1 MKKVQVTHAEPKNP
15 ADNKPQSAGN
25 RPGEFDPHRKWS
37 NGHKCF
43 NSAESRAHV
52 EQLIHEKNAQDT
64 FYSLKDSG
72 KMRKPRNPLN
82 GDPTPR
88 DVRGTLVQN
97 PRLLPSVTCGEF
109 LFNASNS
116 IEVDPIK
123 FYKKPMTGK
132 IGVDDSRYR
141 ILGNT
146 LTVPE
151 DSQMDQSE
159 DLFHLAKQ
167 RQLDFVAKKAD
178 EEAVNTIIVKEK
190 LRRYELNMIREVERL
205 KQQLESKEKTIQL
218 FSATDTRSLL

>member
-1 MKKVQVTHAEPKNP
+1 MKKVQVTNAELKNP
-15 ADNKPQSAGN
+15 ADKPMSAGN

-52 EQLIHEKNAQDT
+52 ELLIHEKSAQDN
-64 FYSLKDSG
+64 FYSLKDTG

-97 PRLLPSVTCGEF
+97 PRLLPTVTNGEL

-116 IEVDPIK
+116 IEVDPSK

-132 IGVDDSRYR
+132 IGIDDSRYR

-146 LTVPE
+146 MIRE
-151 DSQMDQSE
+151 DSQTEEE
-159 DLFHLAKQ
+159 DLFYLAKQ
-167 RQLDFVAKKAD
+167 KQLDGVARKAD
-178 EEAVNTIIVKEK
+178 EEAVNAIIVKEK

-205 KQQLESKEKTIQL
+205 KQQLESKEKTMQL
-218 FSATDTRSLL
+218 FSATDTRSIL